1 MMHRVWTKIV
11 VAGLIILGDGS
22 FASEINERC
31 DDRYESN
38 GKAVQLSLPAVLD
51 DIGSRWQPSLAGA
64 NTIRPD
70 INLTYQVFAVVT
82 VPVSDL
88 LKYHPFSP
96 RAPPVPAS

>member
-1 MMHRVWTKIV
+1 MMHRVWKKIV
-11 VAGLIILGDGS
+11 VAGLIILGDGA
-22 FASEINERC
+22 FASESNERG
-31 DDRYESN
+31 DDRYESYGN
-38 GKAVQLSLPAVLD
+38 AVQLSLPAVLD
-51 DIGSRWQPSLAGA
+51 DIGSRWQSSLAGA

-82 VPVSDL
+82 VLVSDL